1 MNAQPQHQPEPKK
14 TLAQLQSY
22 PAYFQA
28 GQQLPAAPQ
37 QGSSSPLV
45 LGFDGDAGLLTQ
57 RDLGRGTGGNGQNP
71 FGQQDFF

>member
-37 QGSSSPLV
+37 QGTAPLW
-45 LGFDGDAGLLTQ
+45 AGL
-57 RDLGRGTGGNGQNP
+57 P
-71 FGQQDFF
+71 W